1 MLNVA
6 PLIFARS
13 IACRTAS
20 AAVSDP
26 SVPTTIRVNTPPPSL
41 AHRTA
46 PILAAY
52 SGFGRFS
59 LPIFVFMGFDIGR
72 RETAEPEADD
82 FFRRRGELHDRDHHR
97 GHEADDQHDH
107 SDSPGVRHTATLER
121 SVRPIP
127 AGAAPAG

>member
-1 MLNVA
+1 MSAGAPSASVWIRRLETGAKALTTLSVA
-6 PLIFARS
+6 LLILARS

-59 LPIFVFMGFDIGR
+59 LPIFVFMRIHVGR
-72 RETAEPEADD
+72 REAAEPEADD
-82 FFRRRGELHDRDHHR
+82 FFR
-97 GHEADDQHDH
+97 
-107 SDSPGVRHTATLER
+107 
-121 SVRPIP
+121 
-127 AGAAPAG
+127 